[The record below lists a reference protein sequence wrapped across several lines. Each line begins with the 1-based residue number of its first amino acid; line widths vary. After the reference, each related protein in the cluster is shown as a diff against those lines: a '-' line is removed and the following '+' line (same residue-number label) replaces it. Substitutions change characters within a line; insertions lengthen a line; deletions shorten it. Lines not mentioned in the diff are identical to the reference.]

1 MTNTNPTRGR
11 GWAKTGAALG
21 ALVSVAAN
29 VAHSFIPPAGHVGPW
44 APEPGAVVI
53 SIVWPVFLFIAIEIL
68 VRTPWPRQFGWTA
81 TRWVGLLP
89 VALVA
94 AFVSYRHLSGLLAH
108 YGEEPIVTVLGP
120 LAVDG
125 LMIMAT
131 AAILATSHRTTN
143 AQDPVTATV
152 SAAPQPTTSVD
163 STPAPTT
170 VPAPVVEPT
179 PVVVPQPQPVPT
191 PAELA
196 TRITAPRPASGPRP
210 APAPDQAARNQRTR
224 QTSTTTTPATL
235 APSATDFSVTGPD
248 AAQPALPIVSAE
260 DIARA
265 RRIADQYQVEHGTP
279 ITTGRLAVRMQ
290 VGTEYAAQLLAAVA
304 NADPTS
310 STRPVNGT
318 RIEASTR

>member
-1 MTNTNPTRGR
+1 M
-11 GWAKTGAALG
+11 
-21 ALVSVAAN
+21 
-29 VAHSFIPPAGHVGPW
+29 
-44 APEPGAVVI
+44 
-53 SIVWPVFLFIAIEIL
+53 FLFIAIEIL

-143 AQDPVTATV
+143 THNPVTATV

-163 STPAPTT
+163 PTPAPTT

-196 TRITAPRPASGPRP
+196 TRIATQPRITIDRRPAAKTDPAARTDRTREIPSTPSP
-210 APAPDQAARNQRTR
+210 AP
-224 QTSTTTTPATL
+224 L
-235 APSATDFSVTGPD
+235 APSATDTPVTGPD
-248 AAQPALPIVSAE
+248 AAQRAQPTVTAE
-260 DIARA
+260 DLAKARQIAE
-265 RRIADQYQVEHGTP
+265 QYQVEHGTP
-279 ITTGRLAVRMQ
+279 ITTGKLAVRMQ
-290 VGTEYAAQLLAAVA
+290 KGTDYAAQLLAAV
-304 NADPTS
+304 NADTDPTKQI
-310 STRPVNGT
+310 RPVNGR
-318 RIEASTR
+318 RIAASAR